1 MSKKKK
7 SDFVDPDDLV
17 TEDNGS
23 EEETED
29 EGRGGMMLEKE
40 DIKLIHKA
48 LSQYKPTQE
57 EEHLHGILLEQ
68 FEEILESAYV
78 DVEYQ

>member
-17 TEDNGS
+17 TED
-23 EEETED
+23 
-29 EGRGGMMLEKE
+29 EGTGGMMLEKE
-40 DIKLIHKA
+40 DIQLIHKA
-48 LSQYKPTQE
+48 LSQYQPTKE
-57 EEHLHGILLEQ
+57 EEDLHRILLEQ
-68 FEEILESAYV
+68 FEEILESDYV